1 MKKTISCL
9 VFSLCI
15 LSTLV
20 IVTALIFEC
29 AGYNNAEYNIG
40 IFGADIFQLIPYLVL
55 ILLCCAFFLIYEHG
69 HGKVIKT
76 VFGILSLLCICFLC
90 VALFFRLLFGNFGEN
105 AVVKTVESPNK
116 EYYAEVIDSDQGAL
130 GGNTFVDVY
139 EKSII
144 KTPILTV
151 CKKPKRIYSGKW
163 GEYKKMQIYWKDDT
177 CLVIN
182 SVEYKITR

>member
-15 LSTLV
+15 LSTLI

-29 AGYNNAEYNIG
+29 AGYNIG
-40 IFGADIFQLIPYLVL
+40 IFGVEIFQLIPYLGL
-55 ILLCCAFFLIYEHG
+55 FLLCGAFFLIYEHG
-69 HGKVIKT
+69 HGKVTKT
-76 VFGILSLLCICFLC
+76 FFGILSLLCICFFC
-90 VALFFRLLFGNFGEN
+90 VVLFFRLLFGNFGEN
-105 AVVKTVESPNK
+105 TVVKTVESPNK

-182 SVEYKITR
+182 SVEYKL

>member
-15 LSTLV
+15 LSTLI

-29 AGYNNAEYNIG
+29 AGYNIG
-40 IFGADIFQLIPYLVL
+40 IFGVEIFQLIPYLGLVL
-55 ILLCCAFFLIYEHG
+55 LLCAFFLIYEHG

-76 VFGILSLLCICFLC
+76 VFGILSLLCICFFC
-90 VALFFRLLFGNFGEN
+90 VVLFFRLLFGNFGEN
-105 AVVKTVESPNK
+105 TVVKTVESPNK

>member
-9 VFSLCI
+9 TFAPGI
-15 LSTLV
+15 LSMLV

-29 AGYNNAEYNIG
+29 AGYNIG
-40 IFGADIFQLIPYLVL
+40 IFDIPLFQTIPYLGLV
-55 ILLCCAFFLIYEHG
+55 LLCCTFFWIYKHG
-69 HGKVIKT
+69 HGTVIKT
-76 VFGILSLLCICFLC
+76 VFAILSILYICFLC
-90 VALFFRLLFGNFGEN
+90 VILFFRLLFGSFGEN
-105 AVVKTVESPNK
+105 TVVMTVESPSK

-144 KTPILTV
+144 ETSVLTV

-163 GEYKKMQIYWKDDT
+163 GEYKKMQIYWENDT
-177 CLVIN
+177 CIVIN
-182 SVEYKITR
+182 SVKYEIE

>member
-15 LSTLV
+15 LSTLI

-29 AGYNNAEYNIG
+29 AGYNIG
-40 IFGADIFQLIPYLVL
+40 IFGVEIFQLIPYLGLV
-55 ILLCCAFFLIYEHG
+55 LLCCAFFLIYEHG
-69 HGKVIKT
+69 RSKVIKT
-76 VFGILSLLCICFLC
+76 VFGILSLLCICFFC
-90 VALFFRLLFGNFGEN
+90 VVLFFRLLFGNFGEN

>member
-1 MKKTISCL
+1 MKKAISCL
-9 VFSLCI
+9 TFALGI

-29 AGYNNAEYNIG
+29 AGYNIG
-40 IFGADIFQLIPYLVL
+40 IFGIPLFQTIPYLGLV
-55 ILLCCAFFLIYEHG
+55 LLCCTFFWTYKHG
-69 HGKVIKT
+69 RSTVIKT
-76 VFGILSLLCICFLC
+76 VFAILSLLCICFFC
-90 VALFFRLLFGNFGEN
+90 VILFFRLLFGSFGEN
-105 AVVKTVESPNK
+105 TVVKTVESPNK

-144 KTPILTV
+144 ETSVLTV

-163 GEYKKMQIYWKDDT
+163 GEYKKMQIYWENDT
-177 CLVIN
+177 CIVIN
-182 SVEYKITR
+182 SVEYEIE